1 MSNEEAQAIRQLI
14 REELSGLADI
24 QAADGVRIMRLEETA
39 QTLLSITQNLVQLA
53 QSHDERMDALTIT
66 VERLSNTV
74 ERYITARGN
83 NGSGGQ

>member
-1 MSNEEAQAIRQLI
+1 MSEEEAQLIRQLI
-14 REELSGLADI
+14 REELSGLVDI
-24 QAADGVRIMRLEETA
+24 QAADGVRITRTEETA
-39 QTLLSITQNLVQLA
+39 QTLLSITQNLVTLA
-53 QSHDERMDALTIT
+53 QSHDERMDALTVT